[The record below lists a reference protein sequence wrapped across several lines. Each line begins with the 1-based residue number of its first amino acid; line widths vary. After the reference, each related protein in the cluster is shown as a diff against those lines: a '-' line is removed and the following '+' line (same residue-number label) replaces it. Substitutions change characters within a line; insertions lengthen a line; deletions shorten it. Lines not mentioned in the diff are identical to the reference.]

1 MAMDMLRQLAGS
13 SLPAT
18 FRTSDEIDKIKLLRA
33 AGLVIA
39 GLVIALTPAPSNAL
53 TLSGTTDAA
62 QVLAITEKGREELA
76 KFSLPGDAPPMQPA
90 RASWWKAKLNA
101 KVNTCR
107 ETGWR

>member
-18 FRTSDEIDKIKLLRA
+18 FRTSEEIDKIKLLRA
-33 AGLVIA
+33 A

>member
-13 SLPAT
+13 PLPAT
-18 FRTSDEIDKIKLLRA
+18 FRTPAEIDKIKLLRA
-33 AGLVIA
+33 A

-53 TLSGTTDAA
+53 TLSGTADAA

-76 KFSLPGDAPPMQPA
+76 KFSFPGDAPPMQPA
-90 RASWWKAKLNA
+90 RRSWWKAMLNA
-101 KVNTCR
+101 KVNTPR